1 MRKKEKYIAF
11 NKPYG
16 CLCQFTGEE
25 GDLTLSSFGLPKEVY
40 AAGRLDKDSEGL
52 LILTNDGV
60 FNQKVANPKSNKEKT
75 YWVQV
80 ERVPSPKALQE
91 LQKGVMIKTGKTL
104 PCKAKLIGPKIEPR
118 DPPIRYRK
126 NVPTAWLEIKLSE
139 GKNRQV
145 RRMTAAIGHPTLRLI
160 RVAIGKCQLGAL
172 APGEHREISPNEV
185 L

>member
-1 MRKKEKYIAF
+1 MKTNEKYIAF

-25 GDLTLSSFGLPKEVY
+25 GDLTLAGFGLPKGVY

-52 LILTNDGV
+52 LILTSDGV
-60 FNQKVANPKSNKEKT
+60 FNQRVAHPKSNKEKT

-80 ERVPSPKALQE
+80 ERIPSEEALSE
-91 LQKGVMIKTGKTL
+91 LRRGVHIKSGKTL
-104 PCKAKLIGPKIEPR
+104 PCKVRIIEPEIGPR
-118 DPPIRYRK
+118 NPPIRYRK
-126 NVPTAWLEIKLSE
+126 NIPTAWLEIRIKE

-160 RVAIGKCQLGAL
+160 RSAIGKCQLGDL
-172 APGEHREISPNEV
+172 GPGEYKEINPKDV
-185 L
+185 I